1 MCGLCLLKSFTNI
14 INFYI
19 STLKIYFIREFKKF
33 VNFPIVF
40 FDANNLNTLK
50 VNIKILTTG
59 IAKIT
64 TAIIKSK
71 IVILFSNIN
80 EIMKRIKDIE

>member
-1 MCGLCLLKSFTNI
+1 MPFKIFTNI

-19 STLKIYFIREFKKF
+19 STLKIYFILVFNKF
-33 VNFPIVF
+33 TIFSTIFLLLIVINLKQF
-40 FDANNLNTLK
+40 HANMITFRNGT
-50 VNIKILTTG
+50 
-59 IAKIT
+59 AKIT

-80 EIMKRIKDIE
+80 EIMNRIKAIE